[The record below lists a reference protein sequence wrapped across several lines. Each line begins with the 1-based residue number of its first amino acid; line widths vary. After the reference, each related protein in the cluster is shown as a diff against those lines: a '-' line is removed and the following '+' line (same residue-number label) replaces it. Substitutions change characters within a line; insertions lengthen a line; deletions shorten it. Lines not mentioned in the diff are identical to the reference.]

1 MKRFGLLLSALLL
14 AACHSAST
22 VPLPPR
28 SLSAQGIDLPTD
40 ASNAVN
46 EIRDSKLDFVAR
58 YYRSPSSRW
67 PTLTAREA
75 QRLSSLGLKIVTVW
89 ESHSHDPAY
98 FSYASGYA
106 DATSAYTQAKA
117 IGQSPASAIYFAV
130 DYNAPSRD
138 ISGPIDQYFRGVA
151 AAFAAVSGGRPEYK
165 VGVYGSGAVCQAM
178 KQAGLAQYTWLT
190 NSTAWAGTLNYEDWN
205 IRQGGHF
212 SVLSFD
218 HDSNEAR
225 DDYGGF
231 RVSNSGAGPAPAQAT
246 PVTAS
251 TATAIPVA
259 PVATPVW
266 ASTADANHVLTE
278 TTWDPG
284 PTMNVATPAGGPHFS
299 PYHVAAPQGVSAR
312 ETPRERRLPTIQ
324 TATTSFSHESCSVNC
339 RPAKSTRT
347 SMSSPSTTPN
357 SGARSRRQNRS
368 PPTIIARVAARS
380 VGSQHQRSKP
390 SSPRLSPQS
399 ARTRGSSG

>member
-1 MKRFGLLLSALLL
+1 
-14 AACHSAST
+14 
-22 VPLPPR
+22 
-28 SLSAQGIDLPTD
+28 
-40 ASNAVN
+40 
-46 EIRDSKLDFVAR
+46 
-58 YYRSPSSRW
+58 
-67 PTLTAREA
+67 
-75 QRLSSLGLKIVTVW
+75 LKIVTVW